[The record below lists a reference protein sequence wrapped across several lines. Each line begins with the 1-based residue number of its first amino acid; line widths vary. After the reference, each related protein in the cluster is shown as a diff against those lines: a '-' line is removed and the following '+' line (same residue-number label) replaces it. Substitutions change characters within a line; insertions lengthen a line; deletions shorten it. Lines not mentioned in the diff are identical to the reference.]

1 MPANTLEISQH
12 AAPIPTRMFGW
23 AMMLCSTFAF
33 SLSSPLATTLIR
45 QGVDPTTMLVA
56 RFAITLVL
64 MAAAIAFAAPAR
76 FVMPPRSLAVALGA
90 GLINSISMLC
100 FFWSLT
106 RLSTSIASMLF
117 SLYPLALLGLLALR
131 GERFTQRHFVRLA
144 LGIGGA
150 YLLID
155 PGGSSDTLGVLLVL
169 CTVLVSA
176 LQMALVQWFLQAED
190 ALSVTFYNAL
200 GIGLG
205 IFAFWIWQ
213 GIPWSAPTATGW
225 LLLAVMAVVTTFF
238 ARLAQ
243 FSAVR
248 VMGSSQMA
256 LLTPLETLLSVLWS
270 VLFLG
275 DRLLPLQLAGGT
287 LIAISAALAAQRL
300 RRARWPARWKLW
312 GGV

>member
-1 MPANTLEISQH
+1 MD
-12 AAPIPTRMFGW
+12 
-23 AMMLCSTFAF
+23 AMEVLRRVSDQKKHSMLM
-33 SLSSPLATTLIR
+33 LLIR
-45 QGVDPTTMLVA
+45 PAPSATA
-56 RFAITLVL
+56 R
-64 MAAAIAFAAPAR
+64 
-76 FVMPPRSLAVALGA
+76 
-90 GLINSISMLC
+90 
-100 FFWSLT
+100 
-106 RLSTSIASMLF
+106 
-117 SLYPLALLGLLALR
+117 LR

-225 LLLAVMAVVTTFF
+225 LLLAVMAVVTTLF